1 MPIKKGPKR
10 NVDETDGFVNK
21 VKKSNMKET
30 FKSKNSQKQATCNK
44 KDTKESVKSKSI
56 RNSKKVVGKKQNA
69 KPTKI
74 VSKKKTTTNVRSKV
88 SKNPARKK

>member
-1 MPIKKGPKR
+1 MPIKKGRKR
-10 NVDETDGFVNK
+10 NVNETDGFVNK

-69 KPTKI
+69 KLTKI
-74 VSKKKTTTNVRSKV
+74 VSEKKANVRSKV
-88 SKNPARKK
+88 SKNPTRKN